1 MIDLCDVALAR
12 RTKDAA
18 RIAELEQQL
27 AEKEDQL
34 VSVLH
39 RKAATA
45 KRHADRTDKLERQLA
60 EARDQALEEAAIEV
74 VKPSHMAPSEA
85 HAAAEII
92 RAMKGA
98 KP

>member
-1 MIDLCDVALAR
+1 MSDTPERIWVDDERPEGGEVHVWADLCEQSRQWAVEYIRANVH
-12 RTKDAA
+12 AA
-18 RIAELEQQL
+18 RIA
-27 AEKEDQL
+27 D
-34 VSVLH
+34 
-39 RKAATA
+39 
-45 KRHADRTDKLERQLA
+45 LERHLA
-60 EARDQALEEAAIEV
+60 KARDQALEDAAIEV